1 MNGSI
6 NFDGTLSGSIA
17 GGGGGGGSDVTI
29 TPVLTEGTKIADY
42 SIDGAAGELYAPE
55 AGDTVEVTPT
65 LNVGDKVADIEV
77 NGVNKALYSQS
88 YGYANDMHDTNS
100 ETIGGLQKGSNI
112 TPIMVKAV
120 SYADQSGVDGETIGV
135 LSVGDTDYSIK
146 QKKANV
152 INYSVTEQDTGKKW
166 IDGRDTYQISFY
178 ASSINSTTLVAVLGD
193 SSDINLDI
201 LVNAFGSATYVT
213 NGARQVVPIP
223 QYFNNEYYVRVY
235 VISDGATLIGTQY
248 SGKCCLLLELSSSAL
263 SYYNHDLAFTIE
275 YVKAVV

>member
-17 GGGGGGGSDVTI
+17 GGGGGSGSDVTI

-42 SIDGAAGELYAPE
+42 TIDSASGSLYAPE
-55 AGDTVEVTPT
+55 AGDTVDVTPT

-88 YGYANDMHDTNS
+88 YSYSNDMHDTNS

-135 LSVGDTDYSIK
+135 LSIGDTDYLVK
-146 QKKANV
+146 QKKVKV
-152 INYSVTEQDTGKKW
+152 INYSLNEQDTGKKW
-166 IDGRDTYQISFY
+166 VDGKPIYQKTVY
-178 ASSINSTTLVAVLGD
+178 ATSQVYLTNSAWSNIPWNSVFTNVEYLVDAIQHGVSPNAYQQIRFVADSGTIKGASVVSDNYPPTL
-193 SSDINLDI
+193 
-201 LVNAFGSATYVT
+201 ATNQYVT
-213 NGARQVVPIP
+213 FL
-223 QYFNNEYYVRVY
+223 Y
-235 VISDGATLIGTQY
+235 TK
-248 SGKCCLLLELSSSAL
+248 SG
-263 SYYNHDLAFTIE
+263 D
-275 YVKAVV
+275 

>member
-17 GGGGGGGSDVTI
+17 GGGGGGGSEVTI

-42 SIDGAAGELYAPE
+42 TIDSSSGSLYAPE

-65 LNVGDKVADIEV
+65 LNVGDKVADIAV

-88 YGYANDMHDTNS
+88 YGYANDIHDTNS

-146 QKKANV
+146 QKKANIIDSNEKV
-152 INYSVTEQDTGKKW
+152 IGTWFDETCYEKTINITVVPPYST
-166 IDGRDTYQISFY
+166 
-178 ASSINSTTLVAVLGD
+178 
-193 SSDINLDI
+193 INLSSLNIKDVVGFRGI
-201 LVNAFGSATYVT
+201 AKDSNGNTIPLCYSTGTASQYLVPSFEKATSTLY
-213 NGARQVVPIP
+213 
-223 QYFNNEYYVRVY
+223 
-235 VISDGATLIGTQY
+235 ISMG
-248 SGKCCLLLELSSSAL
+248 SAL
-263 SYYNHDLAFTIE
+263 SVYSNVFITIQ
-275 YVKAVV
+275 YVKAVTS

>member
-17 GGGGGGGSDVTI
+17 GGGGGGGGSEVTI
-29 TPVLTEGTKIADY
+29 TPVITEGTKIADY
-42 SIDGAAGELYAPE
+42 TINSASGSLYAPE
-55 AGDTVEVTPT
+55 AGDTVEVIPT

-146 QKKANV
+146 QKKANA
-152 INYSVTEQDTGKKW
+152 INYSTTEQNTGRKW
-166 IDGRDTYQISFY
+166 IDGRDIYQRTVEINGNYQGLATIDTDVPSSYDIISVSGFIRYIISNVSYLVMIGQY
-178 ASSINSTTLVAVLGD
+178 AKFPY
-193 SSDINLDI
+193 DINNGYYQLKLDLSSQTLQI
-201 LVNAFGSATYVT
+201 DIKMTITYVK
-213 NGARQVVPIP
+213 VVTP
-223 QYFNNEYYVRVY
+223 
-235 VISDGATLIGTQY
+235 
-248 SGKCCLLLELSSSAL
+248 
-263 SYYNHDLAFTIE
+263 
-275 YVKAVV
+275 